1 MTTGLPLITPMRILW
16 RRVSVAA
23 RTSLSIVQKRTARR
37 FPPYIPD
44 RAAMLLHKPLLIRP
58 KHRIPCK
65 QRKRDMP
72 PHTELLKL
80 NRRPPHP
87 KPKCPEE
94 ISDVP
99 RITQNNAKPRNR
111 IHPPDRIHFKTRKIT
126 AEKVRLLPA
135 ERTTQHRHPVRCR
148 TGFVP
153 PSKTRPRIIPIQRR
167 PVDQPSSTIPIPW
180 MIPMRD
186 TRRSC

>member
-65 QRKRDMP
+65 RRKRDMP
-72 PHTELLKL
+72 LHTELLKQ
-80 NRRPPHP
+80 NRRLPRH
-87 KPKCPEE
+87 KPENPEE
-94 ISDVP
+94 ITDAP
-99 RITQNNAKPRNR
+99 RIMQNNATHLSRKHPRT
-111 IHPPDRIHFKTRKIT
+111 HFKTQETT
-126 AEKVRLLPA
+126 AGKERLLPA
-135 ERTTQHRHPVRCR
+135 ERATQHHHPVRRR

-153 PSKTRPRIIPIQRR
+153 PSKTRPPTLPIQLR
-167 PVDQPSSTIPIPW
+167 PMAQPSSTARIPW
-180 MIPMRD
+180 IIPTRD